1 MSATSS
7 ERGRSPDIQT
17 IANTLDLGHLP
28 EIFSQLVK
36 YYPAED
42 RYVRGDIN
50 RAVLVASSLRNAV
63 FGIPSEHHTIVV
75 GSPFLNGD
83 SEKVADQ
90 FYELARGKY
99 PSARPMRRIDNR
111 YYFRLQEDTMIQLCV
126 QPDMPH
132 AHVLAR
138 QAPNGLSQ
146 IAMDLKTR
154 ETYATTAFRM
164 DADESTITQYRPD
177 ALKAMG
183 CRDINNEIALRLQEK
198 YFPDFTVIDG
208 YCHEEEKGIVT
219 PRIIR
224 GPLTSAPA
232 AA

>member
-1 MSATSS
+1 MSTPT
-7 ERGRSPDIQT
+7 RKIKT
-17 IANTLDLGHLP
+17 IEAAADTLDLGYLP
-28 EIFSQLVK
+28 SIFSNLVRFNPK
-36 YYPAED
+36 TNSYTSLE
-42 RYVRGDIN
+42 VN
-50 RAVLVASSLRNAV
+50 RAVLVSSSLRNAV

-75 GSPFLNGD
+75 GSRPFNGD
-83 SEKVADQ
+83 SAKVADK
-90 FYELARGKY
+90 FYELAKKEY
-99 PSARPMRRIDNR
+99 SNARPMREIGDR
-111 YYFRLQEDTMIQLCV
+111 YYFRLQDDTIIQLCV
-126 QPDMPH
+126 QPDTPH
-132 AHVLAR
+132 TGVLAR

-146 IAMDLKTR
+146 IVMDLATR

-164 DADESTITQYRPD
+164 DADESTITQYRSD
-177 ALKAMG
+177 ALQGMG
-183 CRDINNEIALRLQEK
+183 CRDIDNKIALRLQEK